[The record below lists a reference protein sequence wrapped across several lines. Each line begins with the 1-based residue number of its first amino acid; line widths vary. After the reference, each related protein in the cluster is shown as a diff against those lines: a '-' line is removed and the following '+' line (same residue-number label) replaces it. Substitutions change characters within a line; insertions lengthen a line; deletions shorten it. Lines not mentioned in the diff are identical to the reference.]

1 MRGGCQIVGTNGGE
15 VALTE
20 LGQRGGFVVVG
31 EHAEVDAPGDHPV
44 LDVMHRVGDVV
55 SPIHDLG
62 LQAGPICGRAVAHP
76 LGGAAVDVVEAELAT
91 MPIPRP
97 RVFGDR
103 IQPGPSQIQAD
114 AMPVQVKNFGLQ
126 AGQDP
131 EVLRI
136 SLEAAIPRRELVEGL
151 LAVVAVRRVPDVVGQ
166 TGHVDEVGIAAQFDR
181 HPPADLGDL
190 QRMRQSGT
198 GCVSFPWPDDL
209 CLVREPTKRGTM
221 QNPGAIPGEV
231 GAALTLGAR
240 QARDLRRLGHHPLA
254 VEIVVGILLSH
265 RRPVCQP
272 QAAVPRSA
280 LHGLP
285 WDPARRRAR
294 LSSMSTLRRSVAV
307 FMAMLITGLTGL
319 VVAPSATAQ
328 PPFRLSGYITD
339 NAGALNGSGRA
350 AIQTATGKLYSDRHI
365 QLWVVFVDDF
375 SGQPAVSWTE
385 NTRAASDL
393 GDFDAIL
400 AVATVDHSYAFLVP
414 HRVQTIGGS
423 QVDDLRRNQIEPA
436 LRRGDWSGAAVAA
449 ANGLD
454 RRQQPA
460 SAAPLLIGLGVILA
474 AALALY
480 VFTRYRRRRRRAA
493 ELAAAKRV
501 DSTDPDALAA
511 LSLGALD
518 DLSRW
523 KVVDVDNAVRTSANE
538 LALTIEEFGE
548 QRTQPFTGAV
558 DKAKAA
564 LSQAFTVRQQ
574 LDDAIPET
582 RAQRR
587 ELVVNAPS
595 RLDALTQQVVDLT
608 ARIAPAE
615 QRMTELHNEF
625 DSAALASVATNVTT
639 AKDRLAFA
647 DQNLSRAREL
657 AARPVSGEQSGLVD
671 AVHAAESSLGQARSL
686 LDAVDSAANDIRHA
700 VATLPSLIAD
710 VQSGIEHANT
720 ALQNTQQA
728 KAPHLRDLASARTGV
743 AQALDLARTN
753 GSSDPLASFTGLT
766 KANAD
771 LSGLLATVAEEQA
784 TAERLT
790 RTLEQALFTAQSRVH
805 AVSEYIDN
813 RRGSIGP
820 EARTRLAEAG
830 RQIEAA
836 QDKKASDLSEATT
849 HANNAASLAAQAQS
863 LAEADV
869 QSAQRA
875 YTSRYGSGN
884 QTGAMMGGIIIGDML
899 GGAMRGGFGGGGFGG
914 GWGPTSFGGSG
925 SDGGFMGGGG
935 RF

>member
-1 MRGGCQIVGTNGGE
+1 
-15 VALTE
+15 
-20 LGQRGGFVVVG
+20 
-31 EHAEVDAPGDHPV
+31 
-44 LDVMHRVGDVV
+44 
-55 SPIHDLG
+55 
-62 LQAGPICGRAVAHP
+62 
-76 LGGAAVDVVEAELAT
+76 
-91 MPIPRP
+91 
-97 RVFGDR
+97 
-103 IQPGPSQIQAD
+103 
-114 AMPVQVKNFGLQ
+114 
-126 AGQDP
+126 
-131 EVLRI
+131 
-136 SLEAAIPRRELVEGL
+136 
-151 LAVVAVRRVPDVVGQ
+151 
-166 TGHVDEVGIAAQFDR
+166 
-181 HPPADLGDL
+181 
-190 QRMRQSGT
+190 
-198 GCVSFPWPDDL
+198 
-209 CLVREPTKRGTM
+209 
-221 QNPGAIPGEV
+221 
-231 GAALTLGAR
+231 
-240 QARDLRRLGHHPLA
+240 
-254 VEIVVGILLSH
+254 
-265 RRPVCQP
+265 
-272 QAAVPRSA
+272 
-280 LHGLP
+280 
-285 WDPARRRAR
+285 
-294 LSSMSTLRRSVAV
+294 MSTLRRSVAV
-307 FMAMLITGLTGL
+307 FMAMLITALTGL
-319 VVAPSATAQ
+319 IAAPSATAQ

-350 AIQTATGKLYSDRHI
+350 ALQTATGKLYSDRHI
-365 QLWVVFVDDF
+365 QLWVVFVNDF

-400 AVATVDHSYAFLVP
+400 AVATADHSYAFLVP
-414 HRVQTIGGS
+414 HRVQTISGS

-454 RRQQPA
+454 RGQQSA
-460 SAAPLLIGLGVILA
+460 SAAPLLIGLGVILV

-501 DSTDPDALAA
+501 DATDPDALAA

-523 KVVDVDNAVRTSANE
+523 KVVDVDNAIRTSANE

-548 QRTQPFTGAV
+548 QRTQPFTRAV
-558 DKAKAA
+558 DNAKAA

-587 ELVVNAPS
+587 ELLTEVIVAAARADVELESQREAFEEMRDLVVNAPS

-608 ARIAPAE
+608 ARIAPAD

-647 DQNLSRAREL
+647 DQNLSQARSL

-710 VQSGIEHANT
+710 IQSGIEQANT
-720 ALQNTQQA
+720 ALQNAQQA
-728 KAPHLRDLASARTGV
+728 KAPHLRDLASARTAA
-743 AQALDLARTN
+743 AQALDVDRTST
-753 GSSDPLASFTGLT
+753 SSDPLASFTGLT

-771 LSGLLATVAEEQA
+771 LNELLATVAEEQA
-784 TAERLT
+784 AADRLT

-820 EARTRLAEAG
+820 EARTRLAEAN
-830 RQIEAA
+830 RQIDAA
-836 QDKKASDLSEATT
+836 QDKKPTDLSEAIA
-849 HANNAASLAAQAQS
+849 HANSAGSLAAQAQS

-875 YTSRYGSGN
+875 YTSRYGGGN

-899 GGAMRGGFGGGGFGG
+899 GDAMRGGFGGGFGGG

-925 SDGGFMGGGG
+925 SSDGGFMGGGG